1 MFNFKRLDHVLICV
15 PLGKKQEARVFY
27 SEVFGLVEIPG
38 EHPRGSLW
46 FEMAGIQ
53 LHVQEEDGGN
63 FSARHFAVEI
73 DDLAGAATY
82 LESKGIALAY
92 SSKIEGR
99 ERLFFRDPFDNRI
112 ELIEYS

>member
-1 MFNFKRLDHVLICV
+1 MFDFKRLDHVLICV
-15 PLGKKQEARVFY
+15 PVGKKQEARVFY
-27 SEVFGLVEIPG
+27 SEVLGLVEIPG

-46 FEMAGIQ
+46 FEIAGIQ

-63 FSARHFAVEI
+63 FSARHFAIEI
-73 DDLAGAATY
+73 ENLAKATEY
-82 LESKGIALAY
+82 LERMEIPLAY